1 MRSRWIGF
9 AIIAVIAS
17 TAMPAFAQDKKSD
30 TKKLNLYPLAKGT
43 KWEYE
48 VKVMGQTLE
57 ATQEITEVS
66 KPKDGERAVSTIS
79 SNVAGQMIT
88 EEMSADDKAI
98 YRHAMNGQKLE
109 TPIVA
114 IKYPY
119 KAGSKWTEK
128 LKFMGTDVEADF
140 EAKETEK
147 LKVEAGEY
155 SAYPIL
161 MTMKVMGQTI
171 NATNWYADGVGI
183 VKQTMDIGPLSVVME
198 LKKFTAAK

>member
-1 MRSRWIGF
+1 MRCRWIAF
-9 AIIAVIAS
+9 SIVAVVAS
-17 TAMPAFAQDKKSD
+17 TAMPAPEQEKKTD

-48 VKVMGQTLE
+48 VSVMGQKLE
-57 ATQEITEVS
+57 ATQEITDVS
-66 KPKDGERAVSTIS
+66 KPKEGERAISTIS

-109 TPIVA
+109 TPIIA
-114 IKYPY
+114 IKYPH
-119 KAGSKWTEK
+119 KSGAKWTEK
-128 LKFMGTDVEADF
+128 LKFMGADVEADF

-147 LKVEAGEY
+147 VKVAAGEY
-155 SAYPIL
+155 NAYPIL
-161 MTMKVMGQTI
+161 MTIKVMGQTV

-183 VKQTMDIGPLSVVME
+183 VKQQMEIGPLNVIME